1 MRLNHNWL
9 IAAGCCALLACSDPQ
24 QDWEAARLTDTQQ
37 AYTDFLEAHP
47 QGNYA
52 QRARTRIEELEREQA
67 WEDTQKTATAAAYAA
82 FLEQYPAG
90 AHSREARQQVDDME
104 REGAW
109 NRLRAQEGAGLD
121 DLRAFIVAYP
131 QSVEADQART
141 MVATLEARAAA
152 ESNTGTAPAATAP
165 NAGTV
170 PAAAAPNAGT
180 VPVAAAPNAGTVPV
194 AAAPNAETVPAAA
207 EPAIRTADSAEAQRD
222 DQTAATQARDV
233 RVQLGAFRSRDTA
246 EAERKRLQQA
256 YGDALGDVVVE
267 SADTD
272 PALFRVRSAPMAREL
287 ARNACAALAE
297 DDQACIV
304 VAL

>member
-47 QGNYA
+47 QGSYA

-67 WEDTQKTATAAAYAA
+67 WEDAQNTATASGYAA

-90 AHSREARQQVDDME
+90 AHTREARQRVDDME
-104 REGAW
+104 REDAW
-109 NRLRAQEGAGLD
+109 NRLRAQEGAALE
-121 DLRAFIVAYP
+121 DLQAFIAAYP
-131 QSVEADQART
+131 QSVEADQARI

-152 ESNTGTAPAATAP
+152 ESD
-165 NAGTV
+165 AGSD
-170 PAAAAPNAGT
+170 PAAAEPSAGT
-180 VPVAAAPNAGTVPV
+180 N
-194 AAAPNAETVPAAA
+194 PAAA
-207 EPAIRTADSAEAQRD
+207 EPADRSADSPAAQRD
-222 DQTAATQARDV
+222 DEPDRAAASQVQNV

-246 EAERKRLQQA
+246 EAERERLQQA

-287 ARNACAALAE
+287 ARNACATLAE

>member
-1 MRLNHNWL
+1 
-9 IAAGCCALLACSDPQ
+9 
-24 QDWEAARLTDTQQ
+24 
-37 AYTDFLEAHP
+37 
-47 QGNYA
+47 
-52 QRARTRIEELEREQA
+52 
-67 WEDTQKTATAAAYAA
+67 
-82 FLEQYPAG
+82 
-90 AHSREARQQVDDME
+90 
-104 REGAW
+104 
-109 NRLRAQEGAGLD
+109 
-121 DLRAFIVAYP
+121 
-131 QSVEADQART
+131 

-152 ESNTGTAPAATAP
+152 ESNSGTTPAAAAP

-180 VPVAAAPNAGTVPV
+180 VP
-194 AAAPNAETVPAAA
+194 AAA
-207 EPAIRTADSAEAQRD
+207 EPATRTADSAEAQRD

>member
-24 QDWEAARLTDTQQ
+24 QDWEAARLTDTRQ
-37 AYTDFLEAHP
+37 AYTDFLKAHP

-90 AHSREARQQVDDME
+90 AHSREARQRVDDME

-109 NRLRAQEGAGLD
+109 NRLRAQEGAALD
-121 DLRAFIVAYP
+121 DLRAFIAAYP

-152 ESNTGTAPAATAP
+152 ESNTGTAPAAAAP

-170 PAAAAPNAGT
+170 PA
-180 VPVAAAPNAGTVPV
+180 AAAPNAGTVPV

-207 EPAIRTADSAEAQRD
+207 EPATRTADSAEAQRD

-246 EAERKRLQQA
+246 EAERKRLQQT

>member
-152 ESNTGTAPAATAP
+152 ESNTGTAPAAAAP

-170 PAAAAPNAGT
+170 PAAA
-180 VPVAAAPNAGTVPV
+180 
-194 AAAPNAETVPAAA
+194 
-207 EPAIRTADSAEAQRD
+207 EPATRTADSAEAQRD

>member
-90 AHSREARQQVDDME
+90 AHSREARQRVDDME

-152 ESNTGTAPAATAP
+152 ESNSGTT
-165 NAGTV
+165 

-180 VPVAAAPNAGTVPV
+180 VPAAAAPNAGTVPV

-246 EAERKRLQQA
+246 EAERKRLQQT